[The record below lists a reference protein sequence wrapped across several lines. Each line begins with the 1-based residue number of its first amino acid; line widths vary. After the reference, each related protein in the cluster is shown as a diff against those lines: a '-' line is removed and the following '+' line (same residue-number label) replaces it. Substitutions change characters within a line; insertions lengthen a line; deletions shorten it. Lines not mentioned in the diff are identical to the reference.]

1 MKTKL
6 TLIFLSLFILCL
18 YGVYTNYETKI
29 VEINL
34 DNKLKKIATKN
45 YLEKKIIFALQNEDI
60 EEANLYK
67 NLADYL
73 HVSISPVI
81 VKKLA
86 LENSTINTYIRNT
99 KNFTKGFLSGNF
111 SDASSLAGSITSDM
125 TIVGDIRDI
134 YREGSKM
141 RQNKEY
147 DKFTFGLSI
156 LGVGLSATTL
166 LSAGATTPVK
176 VGTSLLKSAK
186 KSGKLTKSFSKII
199 SKDLEKVINKKALKK
214 VDFSSISTLRKTL
227 KQAINQKKLA
237 HLEKI
242 LLKLNKIKK
251 QTSTTQTLK
260 LLKYIEDEKDL
271 TKVVKLSKK
280 YKKNTLAVF
289 KVLGKGALK
298 TTKEVINYTTK
309 FLGFLVGAIVTLLWL
324 ML

>member
-6 TLIFLSLFILCL
+6 TLTFFSLFVLCL
-18 YGVYTNYETKI
+18 YGVYANYETKI
-29 VEINL
+29 VEVNL

-45 YLEKKIIFALQNEDI
+45 YLEKKIAYALQNKNI
-60 EEANLYK
+60 EEANIYK

-73 HVSISPVI
+73 HNDINPLI
-81 VKKLA
+81 LKKLEI
-86 LENSTINTYIRNT
+86 ENSTINTYIRNT
-99 KNFTKGFLSGNF
+99 TNFTKGFLSGDF
-111 SDASSLAGSITSDM
+111 SDGASLAGSITSDM
-125 TIVGDIRDI
+125 TVVGDVRDI

-141 RQNKEY
+141 RQNKDY
-147 DKFTFGLSI
+147 DKFTLGLSI
-156 LGVGLSATTL
+156 LGVGLTATTL
-166 LSAGATTPVK
+166 LSAGATTPAK

-199 SKDLEKVINKKALKK
+199 SKDLEKVINKRALKK
-214 VDFSSISTLRKTL
+214 VDFSNISTLRKSL
-227 KQAINQKKLA
+227 KQATNQKKLA

-271 TKVVKLSKK
+271 TKVAKLSKK